1 MPIDWE
7 KVERVLVVKLRSI
20 GDTVLATP
28 SLIALKRFAPHA
40 RVDVLLEDRIAPIL
54 EGFEYLD
61 TILTVG
67 KSTTD
72 RIRMFWQLRS
82 RHYDV
87 AFNLHG
93 GTTAAFFTAATLAPH
108 RFGIA
113 SYQYSFLH
121 NRLLPS
127 VDSFWGGDPT
137 HSAEQQ
143 LAVLGFAGV
152 PVDDRPRSHLA
163 VTREASA
170 NIDRR
175 LGELGVKRYALVHP
189 ASMFHTKQWPVE
201 NFAKLAE
208 FLAENGLQTVAVA
221 AENESSLLGDLSRKS
236 SVPVFGVS
244 DLSLPEI
251 TALAARAK
259 LFVGN
264 DSGIAH
270 IAAAVKTPVVV
281 IFGSS
286 NRAHW
291 SPWTDSPNE
300 MVYNSYRCQPCAG
313 YICEEFGEPRCILTV
328 TPQSVFTAVLRMLE
342 MSQP

>member
-28 SLIALKRFAPHA
+28 SLIALKRFVPHA
-40 RVDVLLEDRIAPIL
+40 KVDILIEDRIAPVL
-54 EGFEYLD
+54 EGFEYVD
-61 TILTVG
+61 TLLTVG
-67 KSTTD
+67 KSATD
-72 RIRMFWQLRS
+72 RLGMFLRLKS

-87 AFNLHG
+87 VFNLHG
-93 GTTAAFFTAATLAPH
+93 GTTAAFFTAATMARY

-121 NRLLPS
+121 NRLLAS
-127 VDSFWGGDPT
+127 AAAFWGTDST

-143 LAVLGFAGV
+143 LAVLGYAGV
-152 PVDDRPRSHLA
+152 PVGDRPRSHLA

-175 LGELGVKRYALVHP
+175 LRELGVKRFALVHP

-201 NFAKLAE
+201 NFAALAR

-221 AENESSLLGDLSRKS
+221 AENESSLLGDLSGRS

-251 TALAARAK
+251 TAIAARAK
-259 LFVGN
+259 IFVGN

-286 NRAHW
+286 NRNHW

-300 MVYNSYRCQPCAG
+300 MVYNSYQCQPCAG
-313 YICEEFGEPRCILTV
+313 YTCEAFGEPQCILTV
-328 TPQSVFTAVLRMLE
+328 SPESVFTAVLRMLE
-342 MSQP
+342 KRRS